1 MIIMDEL
8 DKALETLYS
17 ICEEHQC
24 GDECPLHKLC
34 QYLWNNNCYDNMIS
48 AIDDVFRLHEW

>member
-1 MIIMDEL
+1 MDEL